1 MKFIFSLHTFLYP
14 SPNSNLPFSSEG
26 FWLCVC
32 MGVICDISASLSSIL
47 SSCNPLTLLPRITI
61 YFFKNLVS
69 ATHMSFLSEN
79 ILKVF
84 FFVWLII
91 IVSLVNIVKQHWN
104 VFLVFFICHYLKL
117 ARFIVS
123 FCFFK
128 LFILMVWYNY

>member
-1 MKFIFSLHTFLYP
+1 
-14 SPNSNLPFSSEG
+14 
-26 FWLCVC
+26 

-84 FFVWLII
+84 FSVTNNYSEPCEYSEATLKCIFGVLYL
-91 IVSLVNIVKQHWN
+91 SLSEI
-104 VFLVFFICHYLKL
+104 
-117 ARFIVS
+117 S
-123 FCFFK
+123 
-128 LFILMVWYNY
+128 